1 MAEAQQ
7 AFPAAAVPARAWRPV
22 AYWAL
27 LGALL
32 ALLYAPVVS
41 DLAALWRGEAA
52 YSHGPLIPLIAA
64 YMVWQ
69 KRRSLREVPRRPC
82 PAAWP
87 FLLGGLLLL
96 VVGRLAFE
104 IHLAALSLILIL
116 GALATMVGGLR
127 LLHVLLVPVAYL
139 MFMIPLP
146 WTVYFGAGDPLK
158 TTTAVAASA
167 LVAPLEIPMLREGTL
182 IYLPTV
188 TLEVESA
195 CSGVRTALALLPL
208 AVAFAYLMVRR
219 PWGRAVLVASAV
231 PIAIL
236 VNILRV
242 AEIIIQAYFFPDRV
256 TGYALHLYSSWIP
269 MMFGLPMLFGA
280 GGLIQWWERKQSSGS
295 RS

>member
-1 MAEAQQ
+1 VAVAPP
-7 AFPAAAVPARAWRPV
+7 AFPAAAAPARAWLAV
-22 AYWAL
+22 VQWAF

-32 ALLYAPVVS
+32 AVLYAPVVW

-69 KRRSLREVPRRPC
+69 TRQRLREVPRRPC

-87 FLLGGLLLL
+87 LLLAGLLLL
-96 VVGRLAFE
+96 LVGRLAYE
-104 IHLAALSLILIL
+104 IHLAALSVILVL
-116 GALATMVGGLR
+116 GALVAMAGGPR
-127 LLHVLLVPVAYL
+127 LLWAAVVPIAYL
-139 MFMIPLP
+139 VFMIPLP

-158 TTTAVAASA
+158 ITTAVVATEV
-167 LVAPLEIPMLREGTL
+167 VAPLRIPMLREGTL

-195 CSGVRTALALLPL
+195 CSGVRTVLSLLPL

-219 PWGRAVLVASAV
+219 PWGRAVLIASAV
-231 PIAIL
+231 PIAVL
-236 VNILRV
+236 ANILRV
-242 AEIIIQAYFFPDRV
+242 AEIIVQAHFFPDNV
-256 TGYALHLYSSWIP
+256 TGYALHLYSAWIP
-269 MMFGLPMLFGA
+269 MLFGLPMLFGV
-280 GGLIQWWERKQSSGS
+280 GGLIQWWERRESSGS